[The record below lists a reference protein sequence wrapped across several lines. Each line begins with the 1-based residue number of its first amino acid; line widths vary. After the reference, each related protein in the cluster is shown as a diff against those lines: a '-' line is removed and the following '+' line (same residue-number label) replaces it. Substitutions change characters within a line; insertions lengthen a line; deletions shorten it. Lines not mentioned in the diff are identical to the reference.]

1 MKTKIKTV
9 GIIGG
14 GPSGATLA
22 SLLALRGV
30 DVTIFDDG
38 RRPALVVGES
48 LVPAIIPVL
57 RRLGIEERVAQI
69 GVHKP
74 GVSFTFAEGA
84 DIDFNFNAV
93 TNCALPTYA
102 YNVPRPAFDALID
115 ERATELGV
123 KRAKV
128 HAKVERVGANSLR
141 LAPESLAH
149 APWLN
154 GREPDLLVD
163 STGRSRLFARTMEIP
178 SEAGPRRDTAHF
190 AHYEGFEEKI
200 PRGTVIIGQLQSGWS
215 WRIPLRDRLSVGV
228 VVPKDELAKL
238 GSTPE
243 ERLEAA
249 IARDPALSA
258 AGVRRRRI
266 SEVVSYTNYQL
277 VSARGHGPGWAMT
290 GDAFGFVDPMLS
302 PGLWL
307 ALRSAELLADN
318 LDHLPSYSKQVHRLI
333 KAWMD
338 LIAYYYDG
346 RMFAMYHTGKAFEEK
361 YPGKISAKVHTHIEG
376 QIACMASG
384 ATTTSWYGRGMLKML
399 SSSHGT
405 WGKQPEALAIR

>member
-9 GIIGG
+9 GIVGG

-22 SLLALRGV
+22 SFLALRGV

-38 RRPALVVGES
+38 RRPGLVVGES

-57 RRLGIEERVAQI
+57 RRLGLEERVAEL
-69 GVHKP
+69 GVYKP
-74 GVSFTFAEGA
+74 GVSFTFEDSP
-84 DIDFNFNAV
+84 DIDFNFDAV

-102 YNVPRPAFDALID
+102 YNVPRPGFDALID
-115 ERATELGV
+115 ERATELGAR
-123 KRAKV
+123 RARV
-128 HAKVERVGANSLR
+128 HARVERVGKDGLR
-141 LAPESLAH
+141 LAPESLAC
-149 APWLN
+149 APWLG
-154 GREPDLLVD
+154 GRQPDLLVD

-190 AHYEGFEEKI
+190 AHYEGFIEKQ
-200 PRGTVIIGQLQSGWS
+200 PRGTVVIGRLESGWS

-228 VVPKDELAKL
+228 VIPKDQLAAL
-238 GSTPE
+238 GATPE

-258 AGVRRRRI
+258 AGVNRRRLTD
-266 SEVVSYTNYQL
+266 VVSYTNYQM

-307 ALRSAELLADN
+307 AMRSAELLADN
-318 LDHLPSYSKQVHRLI
+318 LDHLAVYSRQVRRLI

-346 RMFAMYHTGKAFEEK
+346 RMFAMYHTGKAVEEK
-361 YPGKISAKVHTHIEG
+361 YPGNISKKIHSHVEG

-384 ATTTSWYGRGMLKML
+384 ATTDSWYGRGLLQVL
-399 SSSHGT
+399 STSHGT
-405 WGKQPEALAIR
+405 WGKPAAELAIR